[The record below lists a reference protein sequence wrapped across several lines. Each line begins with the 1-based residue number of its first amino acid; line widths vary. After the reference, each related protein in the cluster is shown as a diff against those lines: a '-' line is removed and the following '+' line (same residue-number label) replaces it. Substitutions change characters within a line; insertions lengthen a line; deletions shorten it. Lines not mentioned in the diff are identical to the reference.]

1 MVKKS
6 EKLNRIYALGTLERI
21 AYEVGLSQKDT
32 CRFVD
37 IALSLYKDTG
47 TALWLNAGISI
58 GIELAFWIRN
68 NEEYVRLYKKRPE
81 YLKHLIKVDGGITN
95 ARKRFVNQILQQR
108 GGRSDLR
115 EYAESLAKTLNR
127 DGTIKKGNFR

>member
-95 ARKRFVNQILQQR
+95 ARKRFVTAPTTKVVGIYGCYPRDCSPNLNILI
-108 GGRSDLR
+108 
-115 EYAESLAKTLNR
+115 AA
-127 DGTIKKGNFR
+127 F